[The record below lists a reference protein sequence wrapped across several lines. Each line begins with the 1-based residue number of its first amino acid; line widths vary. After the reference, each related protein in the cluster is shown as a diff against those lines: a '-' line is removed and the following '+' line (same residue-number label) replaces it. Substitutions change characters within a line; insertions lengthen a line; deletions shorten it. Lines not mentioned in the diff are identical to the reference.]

1 MAPTFATDDAK
12 WDAVRARDA
21 AADGVF
27 LYAVATTG
35 VYCRPSCAARPARRE
50 NMAFYPTR
58 PAAERQGFRACR
70 RCRPDLPPRAERDAV
85 MVPAACRKIEEA
97 EEPPSLDQLAAA
109 AGVSPYHFHRLFGRV
124 AGVTPRAYADA
135 HRAARVR
142 DGLRAVATVTSAY
155 FDAGFNSSGRF
166 YAAAGGV
173 LGMTPSAYRAGG
185 VGERICYAAADCAL
199 GTVLVGV
206 SERGVCAILIDDD
219 AAALRADLAHRF
231 PRANLVADDGFSE
244 TVAATVATV
253 DGTAADLPL
262 DIRGTAFQ
270 RRVWE
275 VLRTIPAGA
284 TLSYAAVAERIGS
297 PNAVRAVAGAC
308 GANKLA
314 VAVPCHRV
322 VGSDGGLGGYRWG
335 VERKRALLARERP

>member
-1 MAPTFATDDAK
+1 MYKTFASDDAK

-50 NMAFYPTR
+50 NVAFYPTR
-58 PAAERQGFRACR
+58 PAAERQGYRACK
-70 RCRPDLPPRAERDAV
+70 RCRPDLPPRAERDA
-85 MVPAACRKIEEA
+85 ALIATACRAIEDA
-97 EEPPSLDQLAAA
+97 ERPPSLDELAGT
-109 AGVSPYHFHRLFGRV
+109 AGVSPYHFHRLFRRV
-124 AGVTPRAYADA
+124 AGVTPKAYADA

-142 DGLRAVATVTSAY
+142 DGLRAGASVTTALY
-155 FDAGFNSSGRF
+155 DAGFNSSGRF
-166 YAAAGGV
+166 YAAADGV

-185 VGERICYAAADCAL
+185 VGERIRHATAGCTL
-199 GTVLVGV
+199 GLVLVAV
-206 SERGVCAILIDDD
+206 SERGVCAILVGDD
-219 AAALRADLAHRF
+219 AASLRADLARRF
-231 PRANLVADDGFSE
+231 PQARLIADEAFAD
-244 TVAATVATV
+244 TVAAVVATV
-253 DGTAADLPL
+253 DGVATDLPL

-275 VLRTIPAGA
+275 VLRTIPAGE
-284 TLSYAAVAERIGS
+284 TLSYAAVAERIG
-297 PNAVRAVAGAC
+297 NRKAVRAVAGAC
-308 GANKLA
+308 GANPLA

-335 VERKRALLARERP
+335 VERKRALLARERG